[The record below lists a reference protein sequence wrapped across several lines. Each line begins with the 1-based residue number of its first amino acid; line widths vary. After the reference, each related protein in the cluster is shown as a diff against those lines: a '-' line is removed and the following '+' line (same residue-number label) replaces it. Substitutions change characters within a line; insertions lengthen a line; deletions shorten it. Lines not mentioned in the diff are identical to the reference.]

1 MSGHSQLPGA
11 SRIRKGA
18 LDVLVLSE
26 DDVVAALDGRELLAV
41 LAEGFA
47 ATARGEVQS
56 PPRPEIT
63 VPGKGFLLSMP
74 AWHTGGLIGVKQV
87 SVFDG
92 NLELGLPNHL
102 ALITLY
108 EPETGKPVCVMD
120 GTHITGAR
128 TAGAAVVSAD
138 LLARADARTA
148 TIVGAG
154 VQGRE
159 HLSLLPLVRELE
171 TIQIASLHVEDARD
185 LAALD
190 PRAVAVGAADLEAAV
205 GRSDIV
211 CLASHSPDPVI
222 DAAWVPAGAH
232 VTSVGYAPPAG
243 ELPPALAQAP
253 ARLFVEDPC
262 AFEPPPVGCSEL
274 AGIDP
279 STATTLG
286 EVIVGSSPGR
296 VSRDEITVYK
306 AMGVAIEDLV
316 AAELAYRTALA
327 RGLGQ
332 TVAI

>member
-11 SRIRKGA
+11 SRIRKGL

-26 DDVVAALDGRELLAV
+26 DDVVGALDGRELLAA

-138 LLARADARTA
+138 LLARPDARTA

-171 TIQIASLHVEDARD
+171 TIRIASLHLEDARD

-190 PRAVAVGAADLEAAV
+190 PRAVAV
-205 GRSDIV
+205 DIV
-211 CLASHSPDPVI
+211 CLASHSPEPVI

-243 ELPPALAQAP
+243 ELPPALARAP
-253 ARLFVEDPC
+253 GRLFVEDEC

-286 EVIVGSSPGR
+286 AVIVGSAPGR
-296 VSRDEITVYK
+296 RSRDEITVYK

>member
-11 SRIRKGA
+11 SRIRKGL

-26 DDVVAALDGRELLAV
+26 DDVVGALDGRELLAA

-138 LLARADARTA
+138 LLARPDARTA

-171 TIQIASLHVEDARD
+171 TIRIASLHLEDARSSGSRPSARTSASRSPSAPRRRPPTTPR
-185 LAALD
+185 LSAAI
-190 PRAVAVGAADLEAAV
+190 AVALCMLQMSCRPE
-205 GRSDIV
+205 
-211 CLASHSPDPVI
+211 LSP
-222 DAAWVPAGAH
+222 
-232 VTSVGYAPPAG
+232 
-243 ELPPALAQAP
+243 
-253 ARLFVEDPC
+253 
-262 AFEPPPVGCSEL
+262 
-274 AGIDP
+274 
-279 STATTLG
+279 
-286 EVIVGSSPGR
+286 
-296 VSRDEITVYK
+296 SRP
-306 AMGVAIEDLV
+306 
-316 AAELAYRTALA
+316 
-327 RGLGQ
+327 
-332 TVAI
+332 

>member
-1 MSGHSQLPGA
+1 MSGHIQLPGA
-11 SRIRKGA
+11 SRIRKGP
-18 LDVLVLSE
+18 LEVLVLSE
-26 DDVVAALDGRELLAV
+26 EDVLAALDGRALLGA
-41 LAEGFA
+41 LADGFA
-47 ATARGEVQS
+47 AGARGEVQS

-74 AWHTGGLIGVKQV
+74 SYREGGLIGVKQV
-87 SVFDG
+87 AVFDG
-92 NLELGLPNHL
+92 NLEVGLPNHL

-108 EPETGKPVCVMD
+108 EPETGKPVCVLD

-128 TAGAAVVSAD
+128 TAGAAVVSVD
-138 LLARADARTA
+138 LLARADSRIA

-159 HLSLLPLVRELE
+159 HLALLPLVRDLE
-171 TIQIASLHVEDARD
+171 TIQIASLHYDDALE

-190 PRAVAVGAADLEAAV
+190 PRAIAVRDLADAV
-205 GRSDIV
+205 RRSDIV
-211 CLASHSPDPVI
+211 CLASHSAEPVI

-243 ELPPALAQAP
+243 ELPRALAGAP

-274 AGIDP
+274 AGLDP

-286 EVIVGSSPGR
+286 EVIVGSAPGR
-296 VSRDEITVYK
+296 GSSGEVTVYK

-316 AAELAYRTALA
+316 AAELAYRTAV
-327 RGLGQ
+327 RSGLGQ
-332 TVAI
+332 TVVL

>member
-1 MSGHSQLPGA
+1 MP
-11 SRIRKGA
+11 
-18 LDVLVLSE
+18 
-26 DDVVAALDGRELLAV
+26 ELLEEGV
-41 LAEGFA
+41 PRLAASADPSSRRPEGRQ
-47 ATARGEVQS
+47 RGEVQS

-108 EPETGKPVCVMD
+108 EPETGKPVCVMEARTSRARGPRAPRCERRPARARRRPHGD
-120 GTHITGAR
+120 DRRRRCSGAR
-128 TAGAAVVSAD
+128 APVAAA
-138 LLARADARTA
+138 ARAR
-148 TIVGAG
+148 
-154 VQGRE
+154 
-159 HLSLLPLVRELE
+159 
-171 TIQIASLHVEDARD
+171 
-185 LAALD
+185 
-190 PRAVAVGAADLEAAV
+190 AADDPDRVAARR
-205 GRSDIV
+205 GRTRSCRPGPAGRGRWRRRSRGRRRTLGHRLSRV
-211 CLASHSPDPVI
+211 AQPRPVI

-253 ARLFVEDPC
+253 ARLFVEDAC

>member
-1 MSGHSQLPGA
+1 M
-11 SRIRKGA
+11 
-18 LDVLVLSE
+18 
-26 DDVVAALDGRELLAV
+26 AALDGRELLAV

-138 LLARADARTA
+138 LLARPDARTA

-171 TIQIASLHVEDARD
+171 TIRIASLHVEDARD

-190 PRAVAVGAADLEAAV
+190 PRAVAVDAADLEDAV

-211 CLASHSPDPVI
+211 CLASHSPEPVI

-253 ARLFVEDPC
+253 ASVVRRGRVRVRASARRLLGARRDR
-262 AFEPPPVGCSEL
+262 PVHGDDARCRSSWARRP
-274 AGIDP
+274 AG
-279 STATTLG
+279 
-286 EVIVGSSPGR
+286 

>member
-1 MSGHSQLPGA
+1 MSASVQPPGA
-11 SRIRKGA
+11 SRIRKGP
-18 LDVLVLSE
+18 LEVLVLSE
-26 DDVVAALDGRELLAV
+26 QDVVAALDGRALLAA
-41 LAEGFA
+41 LADGFA
-47 ATARGEVQS
+47 AVARGEVQS

-74 AWHTGGLIGVKQV
+74 SYREGGLIGVKQV

-92 NLELGLPNHL
+92 NLEAGLPNHL

-108 EPETGKPVCVMD
+108 EPETGKPVCVLD

-128 TAGAAVVSAD
+128 TAGAAVVSVD
-138 LLARADARTA
+138 LLARPDSRVA

-159 HLSLLPLVRELE
+159 HLSLLPLVRDLE
-171 TIQIASLHVEDARD
+171 TIQIASLHYEDAQD

-190 PRAVAVGAADLEAAV
+190 ARAVAVRDLADAV

-211 CLASHSPDPVI
+211 CLASHSAEPVI
-222 DAAWVPAGAH
+222 DAAWVRAGAH

-243 ELPPALAQAP
+243 ELPRELAGPP

-274 AGIDP
+274 AGLDP
-279 STATTLG
+279 STGTTLG

-296 VSRDEITVYK
+296 SSPEEITVYK

-316 AAELAYRTALA
+316 AAELAYRSALSG
-327 RGLGQ
+327 GLGR
-332 TVAI
+332 TVVL

>member
-1 MSGHSQLPGA
+1 VSGHSQLPGA
-11 SRIRKGA
+11 SRIRKGR

-26 DDVVAALDGRELLAV
+26 EDVVAALDGRELLAA
-41 LAEGFA
+41 LAAGFA
-47 ATARGEVQS
+47 AVARGEVQS

-128 TAGAAVVSAD
+128 TAGAAVVSVD
-138 LLARADARTA
+138 LLARPDARVA

-190 PRAVAVGAADLEAAV
+190 PRAVAVSDLAEAV
-205 GRSDIV
+205 GRADIV
-211 CLASHSPDPVI
+211 CLASHSPEPVI
-222 DAAWVPAGAH
+222 EAAWVPAGAH

-253 ARLFVEDPC
+253 ARLFVEDEC
-262 AFEPPPVGCSEL
+262 AFEPPPVGCPEL
-274 AGIDP
+274 AGLDP

-286 EVIVGSSPGR
+286 EVIVGSAPGR
-296 VSRDEITVYK
+296 GSRDEITVYK

-316 AAELAYRTALA
+316 AAELAYRTAID

>member
-1 MSGHSQLPGA
+1 MSAQPQPPGA
-11 SRIRKGA
+11 SRIRKGP

-26 DDVVAALDGRELLAV
+26 QDVLAALDGRALLAA
-41 LAEGFA
+41 LSGGFA
-47 ATARGEVQS
+47 AVARAEVQS
-56 PPRPEIT
+56 PARPEIT

-74 AWHTGGLIGVKQV
+74 SYREGGLIGVKQV

-92 NLELGLPNHL
+92 NLAHGLPNHL

-128 TAGAAVVSAD
+128 TAGAAIVSVD
-138 LLARADARTA
+138 LLARPDSRVA

-159 HLSLLPLVRELE
+159 HLALLPLVRDLE
-171 TIQIASLHVEDARD
+171 TIHIASLHHEDASE

-190 PRAVAVGAADLEAAV
+190 PRAVAVRDLADAV

-211 CLASHSPDPVI
+211 CLASHSAGPVI

-232 VTSVGYAPPAG
+232 VTSVGYAPPVG
-243 ELPPALAQAP
+243 ELPRALAQAP

-274 AGIDP
+274 AGLDP
-279 STATTLG
+279 ATATTLG
-286 EVIVGSSPGR
+286 EVIVGSAPGR
-296 VSRDEITVYK
+296 GSRDEITVYK

-316 AAELAYRTALA
+316 AAELAYRTALS

-332 TVAI
+332 TVVL

>member
-1 MSGHSQLPGA
+1 MSGLSQLPGA
-11 SRIRKGA
+11 SRIRKGRFE
-18 LDVLVLSE
+18 VLVLSE
-26 DDVVAALDGRELLAV
+26 EDVVAALDGRALLAA
-41 LAEGFA
+41 LAGGFA
-47 ATARGEVQS
+47 AVARGEVQS

-74 AWHTGGLIGVKQV
+74 SYRVGGLIGVKQV

-92 NLELGLPNHL
+92 NLDLGLPNHL

-108 EPETGKPVCVMD
+108 EPESGKPVCVMD

-128 TAGAAVVSAD
+128 TAGAAVVSVD
-138 LLARADARTA
+138 LLARPDARVA

-159 HLSLLPLVRELE
+159 HLALLPHVRDLE
-171 TIQIASLHVEDARD
+171 TIQIASLHYEDASE

-190 PRAVAVGAADLEAAV
+190 ARAVAVRDVADAV
-205 GRSDIV
+205 RRSDIV
-211 CLASHSPDPVI
+211 CLASHSADPVI
-222 DAAWVPAGAH
+222 EAAWVPAGAH

-243 ELPPALAQAP
+243 ELPRALAQAP

-274 AGIDP
+274 AGLDP
-279 STATTLG
+279 ATATTLG
-286 EVIVGSSPGR
+286 EVIVGSAPGR
-296 VSRDEITVYK
+296 GSRDEITVYK

-316 AAELAYRTALA
+316 AAELAYRTALG

-332 TVAI
+332 SVVL

>member
-1 MSGHSQLPGA
+1 M
-11 SRIRKGA
+11 
-18 LDVLVLSE
+18 
-26 DDVVAALDGRELLAV
+26 
-41 LAEGFA
+41 
-47 ATARGEVQS
+47 
-56 PPRPEIT
+56 
-63 VPGKGFLLSMP
+63 
-74 AWHTGGLIGVKQV
+74 
-87 SVFDG
+87 
-92 NLELGLPNHL
+92 
-102 ALITLY
+102 
-108 EPETGKPVCVMD
+108 
-120 GTHITGAR
+120 
-128 TAGAAVVSAD
+128 
-138 LLARADARTA
+138 
-148 TIVGAG
+148 
-154 VQGRE
+154 
-159 HLSLLPLVRELE
+159 RELE

>member
-1 MSGHSQLPGA
+1 MQLPGA
-11 SRIRKGA
+11 ARIRKGP

-26 DDVVAALDGRELLAV
+26 ADVRAALDGRALLDA
-41 LAEGFA
+41 LAAGFA
-47 ATARGEVQS
+47 AAARGEVQS
-56 PPRPEIT
+56 PPRPEIV
-63 VPGKGFLLSMP
+63 VPKGFLLSMP
-74 AWHTGGLIGVKQV
+74 SYRAGGLIGVKQV

-92 NLELGLPNHL
+92 NLALGLPNHL

-108 EPETGKPVCVMD
+108 EPESGKPVCVMD

-128 TAGAAVVSAD
+128 TAGAAAVSVD
-138 LLARADARTA
+138 MLARPDSRVA

-159 HLSLLPLVRELE
+159 HLALLPLVRDLE
-171 TIQIASLHVEDARD
+171 TLQIASLHHEDALE

-190 PRAVAVGAADLEAAV
+190 ERAVAVAVGDLAAAV
-205 GRSDIV
+205 ARSDIV
-211 CLASHSPDPVI
+211 CLASHSAAPVI
-222 DAAWVPAGAH
+222 DASWVSAGAH

-243 ELPPALAQAP
+243 ELPPALAR

-279 STATTLG
+279 SAATTIG
-286 EVIVGSSPGR
+286 DVIAGTAQGR
-296 VSRDEITVYK
+296 RARDEITVYK

-316 AAELAYRTALA
+316 AAELAYRTAVS

-332 TVAI
+332 TVVL